1 MSTPTTPEGPAQ
13 PLTPHLGV
21 AAITVFVE
29 ELAACRAFYA
39 DVFGASPIFA
49 DDVSTAYRFGATVVN
64 LLHTP
69 AADELLAPM
78 TPGEPGGPRY
88 VLTLEVE
95 DVDATCAVLGQ
106 RGVTL
111 LNGPMDRPWGIR
123 TASFV
128 DPAGQVWEIAG
139 PKKGTA

>member
-1 MSTPTTPEGPAQ
+1 ME
-13 PLTPHLGV
+13 PLCPDMNV
-21 AAITVFVE
+21 KAITVFVE
-29 ELAACRAFYA
+29 KLDECRAFYTT
-39 DVFGASPIFA
+39 VFGVEPIHD
-49 DDVSTAYRFGATVVN
+49 DDVSTAYQFGALVVN

-69 AADELLAPM
+69 AADELLAPARPGG
-78 TPGEPGGPRY
+78 PGEPRY
-88 VLTLEVE
+88 VLTIEVD
-95 DVDATCAVLGQ
+95 DVDATCAQLGQ
-106 RGVTL
+106 RGVSL

>member
-1 MSTPTTPEGPAQ
+1 VDIMD
-13 PLTPHLGV
+13 PLSPNLSV

-29 ELAACRAFYA
+29 DLAACREFYGA
-39 DVFGASPIFA
+39 VFGVDPIFS
-49 DDVSTAYRFGATVVN
+49 DDVSTAYRFGATVLN
-64 LLHTP
+64 LLRTT
-69 AADELLAPM
+69 AADELVAPA
-78 TPGEPGGPRY
+78 TPGAPGGPRS
-88 VLTLEVE
+88 VLSIAVD
-95 DVDATCAVLGQ
+95 DVDATAALLAQ

-128 DPAGQVWEIAG
+128 DPAGQVWELAG

>member
-1 MSTPTTPEGPAQ
+1 ME
-13 PLTPHLGV
+13 PLSPNLTV

-29 ELAACRAFYA
+29 DLGACREFYA
-39 DVFGASPIFA
+39 AVFGVDPMFS
-49 DDVSTAYRFGATVVN
+49 DDQSTAYRFGGTVLN
-64 LLHTP
+64 LLQVA
-69 AADELLAPM
+69 AADELLAPAA
-78 TPGEPGGPRY
+78 PGQPGGPRY
-88 VLTLEVE
+88 VLTIEVD
-95 DVDATCAVLGQ
+95 DVDVTSTLLAQ